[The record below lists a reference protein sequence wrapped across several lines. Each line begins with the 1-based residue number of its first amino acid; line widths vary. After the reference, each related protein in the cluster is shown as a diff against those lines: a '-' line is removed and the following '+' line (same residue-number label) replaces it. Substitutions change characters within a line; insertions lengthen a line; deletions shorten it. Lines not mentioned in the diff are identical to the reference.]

1 MRNILTVTFWAALSP
16 WIVRNGL
23 VAAGLSGEACVPE
36 SKLFMG
42 ICAPPV
48 ICSCCTSD
56 WWCWWW
62 WCCCCTNWYKRAWC
76 CSLSYT
82 RARRG
87 EKKKIKNWLLKNSF
101 SLGSCLPKS
110 SGSATLNP
118 TPVDLGHTNEVPQG
132 CGKGKKVLKKF
143 PAIGSSTEVQLS
155 LLASSGFHQKK
166 HTREQ
171 YQIMFVEVPKLHN

>member
-36 SKLFMG
+36 SKLLMG

-76 CSLSYT
+76 CSFSNMW
-82 RARRG
+82 ARR
-87 EKKKIKNWLLKNSF
+87 EKKSRISYWTTVPPWVLAFPNLQAVQPL
-101 SLGSCLPKS
+101 
-110 SGSATLNP
+110 
-118 TPVDLGHTNEVPQG
+118 TPSQFDLGRTNEVPQG
-132 CGKGKKVLKKF
+132 CGKGKKVLKKL
-143 PAIGSSTEVQLS
+143 PAISSSAEVQLS
-155 LLASSGFHQKK
+155 LLASSGFCQKK
-166 HTREQ
+166 HTWED
-171 YQIMFVEVPKLHN
+171 YQMMFVEVPKLHN